1 MLYKVIPN
9 ILKSKTDDKSTQH
22 KKAKDGKCVRKY
34 EDKAKRLNKE
44 NKQKSSAFTDDWDN
58 WFPWEV

>member
-9 ILKSKTDDKSTQH
+9 ILKSKTNDKCDKH
-22 KKAKDGKCVRKY
+22 KTSKDGRCVRKY
-34 EDKAKRLNKE
+34 EDKAKRLNKDD
-44 NKQKSSAFTDDWDN
+44 KQKSTAFSDDWDN